1 MTVVATLSV
10 IWADE
15 DRGTTLPPISLRV
28 RVHLMESKTKAQMHT
43 RLSETDIHRIFAE
56 VNRVW
61 KQAAIQFEIESVVRT
76 PANEP
81 SPDARLKSETERVK
95 SVIPESRLS
104 EQSIDICYVNEMT
117 PNGFF
122 YGEPIVVKETA
133 KLKKKTMGGPDPI
146 ERVTAHEIGHALGLQ
161 HREDSSALMHPDVA
175 GLSLSPKEIGVARGV
190 ASKHSARNK

>member
-1 MTVVATLSV
+1 MT
-10 IWADE
+10 
-15 DRGTTLPPISLRV
+15 
-28 RVHLMESKTKAQMHT
+28 QMHT
-43 RLSETDIHRIFAE
+43 RLSETDIRRIFGE
-56 VNRVW
+56 VNKVW

-95 SVIPESRLS
+95 SMIPKSRLS
-104 EQSIDICYVNEMT
+104 EQAIDICYVNEVT

-133 KLKKKTMGGPDPI
+133 KLKRKTVGRPDPL

-161 HREDSSALMHPDVA
+161 HQEDSSALMHPDAA
-175 GLSLSPKEIGVARGV
+175 GQSLSQKEIGVARGV
-190 ASKHSARNK
+190 AIKHSARNK

>member
-1 MTVVATLSV
+1 M
-10 IWADE
+10 
-15 DRGTTLPPISLRV
+15 
-28 RVHLMESKTKAQMHT
+28 AQMHT

-81 SPDARLKSETERVK
+81 SPDARLKSETERLK
-95 SVIPESRLS
+95 SMIPKSLLS
-104 EQSIDICYVNEMT
+104 EQAIDICYVNEMT

-133 KLKKKTMGGPDPI
+133 KLKKTMGRPYPL

-161 HREDSSALMHPDVA
+161 HQEDSSALMHPDVA
-175 GLSLSPKEIGVARGV
+175 GLSLSQKEIGVARGV